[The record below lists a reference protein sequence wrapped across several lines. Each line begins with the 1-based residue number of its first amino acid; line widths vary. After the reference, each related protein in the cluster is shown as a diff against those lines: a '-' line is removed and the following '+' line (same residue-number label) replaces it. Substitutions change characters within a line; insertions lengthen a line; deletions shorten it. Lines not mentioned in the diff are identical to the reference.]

1 MQNCGFFSIH
11 AATQFQLFYKV
22 DSHTTKTITLL
33 VFRMHYFGKK
43 KMKAKAYNFH
53 KKYDVIL
60 SIFKVVQNR

>member
-53 KKYDVIL
+53 K
-60 SIFKVVQNR
+60 NMM